1 MPKKPKSIFRS
12 SRKDCKTKID
22 NSALLF
28 IPCLAAALIIF
39 SGCAGYNLGPTGGAV
54 AGNKSIQIHP
64 FQNNTSEPRIT
75 TPLVN
80 AFRKQIQKDGTYT
93 LSSTGDADVIVRG
106 EITDFNRE
114 EMSFQPGDILT
125 ARDYRLS
132 MTAHVT
138 ATDRATGKNIL
149 DQEIIGRSTI
159 RISADLA
166 IAEKQAVP
174 LMAEDLARKATS
186 LLVDGTW

>member
-1 MPKKPKSIFRS
+1 
-12 SRKDCKTKID
+12 
-22 NSALLF
+22 
-28 IPCLAAALIIF
+28 
-39 SGCAGYNLGPTGGAV
+39 
-54 AGNKSIQIHP
+54 
-64 FQNNTSEPRIT
+64 
-75 TPLVN
+75 
-80 AFRKQIQKDGTYT
+80 
-93 LSSTGDADVIVRG
+93 
-106 EITDFNRE
+106 
-114 EMSFQPGDILT
+114 
-125 ARDYRLS
+125 